1 MTASRWAVPQHYTSE
16 EELNKPP
23 NKTLREMIVAEVI
36 KRFCKEIQALTKDM
50 YRNSYTPRYPRLR
63 LAVSRKEYLAIEEVY
78 MLMDGRFDGKIGHV
92 PLIIEEP
99 LRADTTAVFKWDE
112 YVPDSFNIP

>member
-1 MTASRWAVPQHYTSE
+1 MFTDSIRQYNICW
-16 EELNKPP
+16 N
-23 NKTLREMIVAEVI
+23 I
-36 KRFCKEIQALTKDM
+36 KRVCKEIQALTKDM